1 MKNLLTTE
9 QLRSKYN
16 PDTVLQKI
24 DLCYKENFNKIKSYI
39 SDKNSPI
46 HNYNI
51 AHQISFLETE
61 SNHKS
66 QLINNLLSSL
76 KDATYFMLLS
86 KKERLKTT
94 QKMRAFYS
102 ELINNYLERVK
113 ILTQDSELL
122 SPKQINDPIPKHEGI
137 VTVFNIL
144 NVIKMDLES
153 EQKYR
158 KNMPRAGHLTG
169 LQISLGKFF
178 YNLKSNGVNQK
189 DQITIVQNLFNSF
202 NVDWE
207 ERDRDNIKVSLQN
220 PAVEYFYK
228 TKKDVQNISNY
239 HYPRSLNDKLIISM
253 VEQNIIFKK
262 RIRRF

>member
-16 PDTVLQKI
+16 TDKVLQKI

-51 AHQISFLETE
+51 AHQISFLEAE

-113 ILTQDSELL
+113 
-122 SPKQINDPIPKHEGI
+122 
-137 VTVFNIL
+137 
-144 NVIKMDLES
+144 
-153 EQKYR
+153 
-158 KNMPRAGHLTG
+158 RAGHLTG

-207 ERDRDNIKVSLQN
+207 EQDRDNIKVSLQN
-220 PAVEYFYK
+220 PAIEYFYK

-239 HYPRSLNDKLIISM
+239 HYPRSINDKLIVSM
-253 VEQNIIFKK
+253 IEQNIIFKK